1 MAESISKYDN
11 LGLSDKTLSGLSLT
25 SDDQHL
31 LKRLFDRQDEFIEDY
46 FAEKF
51 KGVEEKY
58 DKVLELIYEQNK
70 NINNIQKLLTLIQ
83 KEIIIQKGRLDLIE
97 GRVALIERQIEIIFH
112 DQNGNTKKHD
122 T

>member
-1 MAESISKYDN
+1 MEEFVSKYDN
-11 LGLSDKTLSGLSLT
+11 LGLSDKTIGGLSLT

-31 LKRLFDRQDEFIEDY
+31 LKRLFDRQDDFVEEY
-46 FAEKF
+46 FNDKF
-51 KGVEEKY
+51 KSIEEKY

-83 KEIIIQKGRLDLIE
+83 KEIIIQKGRIDLIE
-97 GRVALIERQIEIIFH
+97 SRVAIIERQIEIIFH
-112 DQNGNTKKHD
+112 DQNGNAKKHD